1 MIQTDATRQ
10 SLSGLSRIA
19 AFLRQQDWQDGERL
33 GLTPTQMAILH
44 LIRQRGPLRIAALAA
59 QVGATQATVSDAVTA
74 LVAKGAVARVK
85 DPADGRAV
93 LATLTQ
99 AGERTADDLADRP
112 NALDGIL
119 ASLEPRDRGDLNRV
133 LVKLV
138 RGLQEAGAI
147 APQRLCVTCR
157 FFRPHHH
164 DDAANPHHCDFVNA
178 AFGEPQLRLDC
189 GDHEA
194 ADPDQARRTARR
206 FDTGPPA

>member
-1 MIQTDATRQ
+1 MIQTDATEQ

-33 GLTPTQMAILH
+33 GLTPTQMAILY
-44 LIRQRGPLRIAALAA
+44 LIRRRGPLRIAALAA

-99 AGERTADDLADRP
+99 AGERTVDELADRP
-112 NALDGIL
+112 NALDDIL

-138 RGLQEAGAI
+138 RGLQGAGAI

-164 DDAANPHHCDFVNA
+164 DDAAKPHHCDFVNA

-206 FDTGPPA
+206 FDTGTPA

>member
-1 MIQTDATRQ
+1 MIQTDATEQ

-33 GLTPTQMAILH
+33 GLTPTQMAILY
-44 LIRQRGPLRIAALAA
+44 LIRRRGPLRIAALAA

-74 LVAKGAVARVK
+74 LVAKGAVARAN

-99 AGERTADDLADRP
+99 AGERTVDDLADRP
-112 NALDGIL
+112 NALDDIL

-138 RGLQEAGAI
+138 RGLQGAGAI

-164 DDAANPHHCDFVNA
+164 DDAAKPHHCDFVNA

-206 FDTGPPA
+206 FDTGTPA